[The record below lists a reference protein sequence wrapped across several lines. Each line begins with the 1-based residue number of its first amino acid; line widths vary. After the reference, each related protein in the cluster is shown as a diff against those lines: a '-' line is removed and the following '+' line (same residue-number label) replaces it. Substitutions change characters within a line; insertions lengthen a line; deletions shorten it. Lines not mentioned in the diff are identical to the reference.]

1 MITSY
6 NTDFFYPIDL
16 MHQLSKNAGKP
27 VMHLKVDG
35 KRSDEVWEFYWNK
48 ADNTVVSSLRDK
60 GEVYCYFQTIQQA
73 TDAFNEWFPQES
85 DLQDDEKQFYVA
97 VELVDVDS
105 GAHFVNG
112 EKV

>member
-16 MHQLSKNAGKP
+16 LYQLSKNAGKP

-35 KRSDEVWEFYWNK
+35 KRSDEIWEFYWNK

-73 TDAFNEWFPQES
+73 TDAFNEWFPQEEH
-85 DLQDDEKQFYVA
+85 LGEDEKDYYVS
-97 VELVDVDS
+97 VELVDVAS

-112 EKV
+112 SQV

>member
-35 KRSDEVWEFYWNK
+35 KRSDEVWEFYWKIYSKTWRLGKNK
-48 ADNTVVSSLRDK
+48 
-60 GEVYCYFQTIQQA
+60 
-73 TDAFNEWFPQES
+73 
-85 DLQDDEKQFYVA
+85 
-97 VELVDVDS
+97 
-105 GAHFVNG
+105 
-112 EKV
+112 